1 LLSAA
6 GERARKAK
14 LFPTAA
20 IKVFRS
26 SCQHSVN
33 VLYGGSKV
41 GQHEKDYFAH
51 AQCTQMTEGTPRIL
65 KPFVGKFS
73 KCSKHPLSLGI
84 SDLCKFFGDRQEAT
98 NPNFP
103 FALILSPRYQQATT
117 SWQDKCDQHEPTWKR
132 CIS

>member
-1 LLSAA
+1 LLAAA

-20 IKVFRS
+20 IKVFCS

-41 GQHEKDYFAH
+41 RQHEKDCCAH
-51 AQCTQMTEGTPRIL
+51 AQCTQMTERTPRIL
-65 KPFVGKFS
+65 KPFVRKFS

-84 SDLCKFFGDRQEAT
+84 SDLCKFFGDGQEAN

-117 SWQDKCDQHEPTWKR
+117 SWQDNSDQHEPTWKR